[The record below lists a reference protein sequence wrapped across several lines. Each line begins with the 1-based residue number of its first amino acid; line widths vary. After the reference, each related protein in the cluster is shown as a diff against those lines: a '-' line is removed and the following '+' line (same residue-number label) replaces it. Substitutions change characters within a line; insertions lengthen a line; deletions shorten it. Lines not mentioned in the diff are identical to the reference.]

1 MPAAVVVII
10 VAELLVVGVGV
21 GAWFLAPRSVAPR
34 ILRRAAAAARAST
47 DAASTAVP
55 RWVVALFVVAAGYG
69 VTIMLMWVLGRVAH
83 ALEPAVDIPLFA
95 LARDHQVPGLW
106 TSAWQLLTL
115 MGNRHQTQTLVVLG
129 SVLIGLMWW
138 RYQRPAWVPA
148 VALGSTYV
156 MEKYGQIVVKKA
168 VDRGHPPTTLG
179 TWPSGGCAR
188 LIIVYGVIVLLV
200 LALVAADQRRRA
212 AVVAWTIVAGLATAE
227 AYSRTYLLKH
237 WFTDVVGGVV
247 YGLLLLA
254 IAAAGLGV
262 LAGSTPTY
270 VDLGLDEEE
279 PSLSAGSR

>member
-1 MPAAVVVII
+1 VPAAVVVII
-10 VAELLVVGVGV
+10 VAETLVVGLGV
-21 GAWFLAPRSVAPR
+21 AAWCLASRSLVPRR
-34 ILRRAAAAARAST
+34 LRRAAAAAQSAT

-55 RWVVALFVVAAGYG
+55 RWVVALVVVAAGYG
-69 VTIMLMWVLGRVAH
+69 ATLMLMWVLGRTAH

-95 LARDHQVPGLW
+95 LARDHQVPGVW

-129 SVLIGLMWW
+129 AVLLGLMWW
-138 RYQRPAWVPA
+138 RYRRPAWVPA
-148 VALGSTYV
+148 LALGSTYLL
-156 MEKYGQIVVKKA
+156 EKYGQMVVKKA

-188 LIIVYGVIVLLV
+188 LIVVYGVIALLV

-212 AVVAWTIVAGLATAE
+212 AVVAWTIVAVLATAE

-237 WFTDVVGGVV
+237 WFTDVVGGVI

-254 IAAAGLGV
+254 IAAAGLGI
-262 LAGSTPTY
+262 LAGSSSPRVSLGREEDEASIPT
-270 VDLGLDEEE
+270 
-279 PSLSAGSR
+279 GSR